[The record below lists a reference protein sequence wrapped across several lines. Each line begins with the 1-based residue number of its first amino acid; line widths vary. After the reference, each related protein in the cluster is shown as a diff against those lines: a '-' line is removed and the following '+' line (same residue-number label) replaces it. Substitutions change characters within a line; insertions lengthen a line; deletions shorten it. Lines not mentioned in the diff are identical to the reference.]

1 MRCDSDL
8 VNVATQANERGASWR
23 IRHHHPGNAGVALF
37 SAVDCRQWRCRKHL
51 LELTAPLRSSRVS
64 TVADVSLMMND
75 GVGMTSERYE
85 LVVVCCVAVASHAGS
100 QNLEIIASRGLFLSF
115 DETRKRTVA
124 GWVRQVKDSSF
135 A

>member
-1 MRCDSDL
+1 MAL
-8 VNVATQANERGASWR
+8 NEAPPR
-23 IRHHHPGNAGVALF
+23 V
-37 SAVDCRQWRCRKHL
+37 
-51 LELTAPLRSSRVS
+51 TAPLRSSRVS

-100 QNLEIIASRGLFLSF
+100 QNLEIIASQGLFLSL

-124 GWVRQVKDSSF
+124 AWVRQVKGSSF